1 MKDTFDIAKM
11 RNASPAEID
20 ARVLE
25 LKKSLM
31 DRRFGLRVGS
41 VKDTSE
47 LSKIKKAIAALKGF
61 ATNKKAPGAGK
72 QPAAAKE
79 RK

>member
-1 MKDTFDIAKM
+1 MKDAFDVMKM
-11 RNASPAEID
+11 RNATDAEIA

-47 LSKIKKAIAALKGF
+47 LSKIKKAVATLKGF
-61 ATNKKAPGAGK
+61 ATNKKAPAAGA
-72 QPAAAKE
+72 QAK
-79 RK
+79 KKKV